1 MNKIFL
7 HIFIGTLIG
16 GSAVGIISHY
26 KKDTNMRTSPMEI
39 YRKAQL
45 TRDSLIYQNQLFID
59 SCAIAR
65 KEMLFELDGLRVE
78 VSDHLDLLDSLG
90 IVTITDETYNEAR
103 EWARQRNDS
112 L

>member
-1 MNKIFL
+1 MNKIIL
-7 HIFIGTLIG
+7 HIFIGTLLG

-26 KKDTNMRTSPMEI
+26 KKDTNKRTSPMES

-45 TRDSLIYQNQLFID
+45 TRDSLIRQNQLFID
-59 SCAIAR
+59 SCVTAR

-78 VSDHLDLLDSLG
+78 VSDHLDLLDSLSV
-90 IVTITDETYNEAR
+90 ITITNETYNEAR
-103 EWARQRNDS
+103 EWAKQRNDS